1 MLVEI
6 KPGNLKGRRKCI
18 FDAFSFSRPP
28 EQTAPVYVLLNV
40 WGITEIKLTA
50 ILSSHQQEELAKI
63 LIIEGKPWIRAKQH
77 QCIWEQMN
85 MINLSLNLIAFI
97 QQNNIPLE
105 VNQSRALAH
114 AVVVIESQH
123 QRQQCESYSPFT
135 SQLWFIQR
143 LLVWFAWQAG
153 DFWWK
158 THHASSAGCR
168 CQPRAALPEALGLWE
183 PLGASRQQC
192 WHNSGEPFP
201 TATTEQKLEP
211 VHSTSLINLKQQ

>member
-1 MLVEI
+1 MHLWCVLIFQASWANCTILCVTECM
-6 KPGNLKGRRKCI
+6 GNNWNQADSYLKQSPAGRVSKNIDYWR
-18 FDAFSFSRPP
+18 
-28 EQTAPVYVLLNV
+28 QT
-40 WGITEIKLTA
+40 
-50 ILSSHQQEELAKI
+50 LSK
-63 LIIEGKPWIRAKQH
+63 GKTGAKQH

-85 MINLSLNLIAFI
+85 MINLSLNFIAFI

-168 CQPRAALPEALGLWE
+168 CQPCAALPEALGLWE

-201 TATTEQKLEP
+201 TVTTEQKLEP